1 MKLKN
6 ELNKKLSDLN
16 MFFWK
21 DKNLFK
27 IFNVPKY
34 LICGGSCIWIN
45 VDIIMKYNKV
55 SLNAIKI
62 AIESIECQIKLYKT
76 NIHY

>member
-21 DKNLFK
+21 DKKLFK

-34 LICGGSCIWIN
+34 LICGECFIWSN
-45 VDIIMKYNKV
+45 VDFIMKYSKV
-55 SLNAIKI
+55 SLSEIKI